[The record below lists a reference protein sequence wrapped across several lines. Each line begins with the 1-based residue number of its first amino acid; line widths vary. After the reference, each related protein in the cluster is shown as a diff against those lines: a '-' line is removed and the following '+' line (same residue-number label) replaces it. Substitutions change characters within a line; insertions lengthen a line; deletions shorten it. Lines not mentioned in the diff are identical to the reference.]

1 MALPKIRQPLTPEST
16 ETVVPDIEIA
26 RYGLRTFNLR
36 QGTLKSVFKNYT
48 WEGGV
53 CVAQCLRDDT
63 GVTTFHEPPGENCS
77 CGIYA
82 TTTVDSLLHQYR
94 DSANECMTVIAAE
107 GTTIIGDRGMRTAA
121 ARIVA
126 YWCADQ
132 FQGLLADNCPDAE
145 RFTDPNEMFAK
156 FGFGPPARAFPPA
169 PLKAVDFTKIDQ
181 ASWDQIKALM
191 PAATP
196 GGIAAIQ
203 HIIGLTS

>member
-1 MALPKIRQPLTPEST
+1 MALPKVRQPLELAPQDE
-16 ETVVPDIEIA
+16 VLPDIEIA
-26 RYGLRTFNLR
+26 RYGLRTFNLSSGMLR
-36 QGTLKSVFKNYT
+36 SVFKSYT

-53 CVAQCLRDDT
+53 CVAQCLADRPCGSKDIPNEKC
-63 GVTTFHEPPGENCS
+63 G

-82 TTTVDSLLHQYR
+82 TTTLDSLLSQYR
-94 DSANECMTVIAAE
+94 TATQECVTVIAAE

-126 YWCADQ
+126 YWCRPHHED
-132 FQGLLADNCPDAE
+132 LLRAQCPEAE
-145 RFTDPNEMFAK
+145 HFPDPNDMLAK
-156 FGFGPPARAFPPA
+156 FGFDSPSSAFPPTPPKPVA
-169 PLKAVDFTKIDQ
+169 LTKIDQ
-181 ASWDQIKALM
+181 PSWDRIKALM